1 MPNRI
6 IAPND
11 VEDVLQQ
18 DLSTLAASSGFSFG
32 ISGSPVPSN
41 LGTSLPW
48 VVVYNVGGFRTSKVV
63 DTHAV
68 SIDVYADRWDL
79 AMDAANKMVGLVESL
94 EDSTGL
100 SIDYHRSAVTA
111 LPYNNPDP
119 RHEDIPR
126 VSFTADV
133 VLRAAVI

>member
-1 MPNRI
+1 MPDRI
-6 IAPND
+6 IAPHD

-18 DLSTLAASSGFSFG
+18 DLSTLAAASGLSYG
-32 ISGSPVPSN
+32 ISGTPVPSN
-41 LGTSLPW
+41 LGNTLPY
-48 VVVYNVGGFRTSKVV
+48 VVIYNVGGFRTSRVV

-68 SIDVYADRWDL
+68 SIDVYAKRWDL
-79 AMDAANKMVGLVESL
+79 AMDAACKMAGLVENL

-100 SIDYHRSAVTA
+100 SLDYHRTAITA

-119 RHEDIPR
+119 DHADIPR

>member
-1 MPNRI
+1 MSNWV
-6 IAPND
+6 IAPLD

-18 DLSTLAASSGFSFG
+18 DLNTMATRCGLSCG
-32 ISGSPVPSN
+32 ISGTPIPQD
-41 LGTSLPW
+41 LGKTLPYA
-48 VVVYNVGGFRTSKVV
+48 VIYNVGGLRTSKVV

-68 SIDVYADRWDL
+68 SIDVYAKRWDL
-79 AMDAANKMVGLVESL
+79 AMAAANKIAGIVEEL
-94 EDSTGL
+94 ENVDGL
-100 SIDYHRSAVTA
+100 SQDYLRTAVTA

-119 RHEDIPR
+119 DHADIPR